1 LIVAGV
7 ALVRDRLAPLVAEPH
22 SNVAF
27 TCARSF
33 TPAPNTWVAQAAS
46 GMTSVVLALA
56 VWRRSACSLEPL
68 PSPREWRPHLA
79 ALVLHCSIEE
89 VSSSTS
95 TALCL
100 QRQGLVVRS
109 LNRRLLR
116 DCGLYSEQNTLR
128 GCPGS
133 SLQES
138 VLYGRGTCS
147 LACRSR
153 SGARNSD
160 DPVAAV
166 GNVTPWCCLRC
177 SPSDRLTVLL
187 RSPLAPTMASCSRV
201 GGQAFS
207 TSLSWR
213 PYLRHLWAVRR
224 ELSAITSWLCGYR
237 GELGGI
243 SRWSWPHREWYH
255 GLSARACEL
264 L

>member
-1 LIVAGV
+1 MSFFCWIVLWHSAVGTPLRRDVGEAQENVRSAQRTWTQAPPWLLCRDVGDASTLLIVAGV
-7 ALVRDRLAPLVAEPH
+7 ALVRDRLAPLVTEPH

-100 QRQGLVVRS
+100 QRQGLVARS

-116 DCGLYSEQNTLR
+116 DCGLYS
-128 GCPGS
+128 
-133 SLQES
+133 
-138 VLYGRGTCS
+138 
-147 LACRSR
+147 
-153 SGARNSD
+153 
-160 DPVAAV
+160 
-166 GNVTPWCCLRC
+166 
-177 SPSDRLTVLL
+177 
-187 RSPLAPTMASCSRV
+187 
-201 GGQAFS
+201 
-207 TSLSWR
+207 
-213 PYLRHLWAVRR
+213 
-224 ELSAITSWLCGYR
+224 
-237 GELGGI
+237 
-243 SRWSWPHREWYH
+243 
-255 GLSARACEL
+255 
-264 L
+264 